1 MMAPDLTAAPA
12 GPRRRGVA
20 RKDREGE
27 PPLSQLKGSTLKP
40 SQQAKGKALRFV
52 PMPADARRRLGRM
65 KLNAVKGELRRA
77 ELAFV
82 TARRF
87 LGDAHAQ
94 EAAGRVADALG
105 RVNRAVDSVEKG
117 AAIHPAAEVLVG
129 VSTFDPEVRPADFIQ
144 RAGRSVALAGKV
156 IAESEFDCLRYW
168 GRKLSKL
175 AGTFT
180 AVKADTAT

>member
-1 MMAPDLTAAPA
+1 VGREDRHD
-12 GPRRRGVA
+12 GPPLPQF
-20 RKDREGE
+20 EGE
-27 PPLSQLKGSTLKP
+27 ALQQSQRLS
-40 SQQAKGKALRFV
+40 GKMPRFV
-52 PMPADARRRLGRM
+52 AVPADARGRLGRI

-87 LGDAHAQ
+87 LGDAYAQ

-129 VSTFDPEVRPADFIQ
+129 VSTFDPRLRPHDFI
-144 RAGRSVALAGKV
+144 RLAGKSVALAGKV
-156 IAESEFDCLRYW
+156 IARCPFACLRYW

-180 AVKADTAT
+180 AGQAGPAT